1 MGKLTALRVKNAS
14 ERGMFGDGEGLYLRV
29 SATITKS
36 WVFRYRMDG
45 KLRDHGLGT
54 VSTLSLA
61 EAREAAQECRK
72 MRLKGLDPIVEKTRR
87 RVVAQLEAAKSVT
100 FKDCVESYV
109 EAHKSSWRN
118 AKHTW
123 QWSATLVKYAY
134 PVFGDLP
141 VGQIDMAMVLKV
153 LKPIW
158 YDKTETATRVRGR
171 IETVL
176 DFARVQSF
184 REGENPA
191 RWRGNLSLTL
201 PAKNKIM
208 KVEHMKALPHGE
220 MADFWKKLLEIEGAG
235 ADALRLAILTAARSG
250 EVRGARVDEF
260 DIDNAIWTIPA
271 ERMKAGAEHRVPLSE
286 PALTLVKKLL
296 KQCPGEFVFSGMK
309 KGKPISDGTLLAVLK
324 RLKYKDKTTVHGF
337 RSTFRDW
344 AAECTDTPREIAE
357 MALAHTLNNKVEAA
371 YRRTDLLEKRQT
383 LMVEWAAYC
392 EGRYSLGKG

>member
-1 MGKLTALRVKNAS
+1 MGKLTALQVKNATK
-14 ERGMFGDGEGLYLRV
+14 RGYLGDGDGLYLRITPT
-29 SATITKS
+29 ATKS
-36 WVFRYRMDG
+36 WVFRYRNDG
-45 KLRDHGLGT
+45 KLREHGLGS
-54 VSTLSLA
+54 VNTLTLA
-61 EAREAAQECRK
+61 EAREEALSCRK
-72 MRLKGLDPIVEKTRR
+72 LRLQGLDPIVEKSRQR
-87 RVVAQLEAAKSVT
+87 IASQLEAAKSVS

-109 EAHKSSWRN
+109 DAHKSSWRN

-158 YDKTETATRVRGR
+158 YDKTETASRVRGR

-176 DFARVQSF
+176 DFARVQGF

-208 KVEHMKALPHGE
+208 KVEHMKALPHAE
-220 MADFWKKLLEIEGAG
+220 IADFWGKLSKHEGAG

-250 EVRGARVDEF
+250 EVRGATVDEF
-260 DIDNAIWTIPA
+260 DLEQALWTIPA
-271 ERMKAGAEHRVPLSE
+271 ERMKANTEHRVPLSS
-286 PALTLVKKLL
+286 PAVELVKTLI
-296 KQCPGEFVFSGMK
+296 KQCTDGLLFQGMR

-324 RLKYKDKTTVHGF
+324 RMGYKDRTTVHGF
-337 RSTFRDW
+337 RSTFRVW
-344 AAECTDTPREIAE
+344 AAEETDAPREIAE
-357 MALAHTLNNKVEAA
+357 MALAHTVGNKVEAA
-371 YRRTDLLEKRQT
+371 YYRTDLFDKRKA
-383 LMVEWAAYC
+383 LMINWASYC
-392 EGRYSLGKG
+392 IEGKNVA